1 MGRTSIKN
9 KLILSFLLLLLIV
22 MVVVSIV
29 NLNSQSFYLAQAI
42 STAIAMGFGII
53 FGTIF
58 SNSIVSRLKRLS
70 TVAGEISR
78 GDLSL
83 EIDLSSRDEVRD
95 LEEIFSTMV
104 HDLRD
109 MISAMQA
116 VGLQIQQTNTRLSGL
131 VGKVLVG
138 SRAIDQSARK
148 IAKGSEAQTLIAQ
161 KISVK
166 MDNGLTVMDEM
177 VAQSVQTVSKIGGAR
192 DKTRKGADNAHKTLA
207 YLETVLEEMVDYS
220 RPIYS
225 LAKKV
230 EKIRLVMNVIDE
242 IAQKT
247 DLLSLNASIE
257 ATRASELGKGF
268 ALVADE
274 IRSMAENS
282 KQSAKEIGIINGDI
296 LTENKAVIE
305 SLGKSKD
312 GINKGR
318 DIIHTMVDTF
328 GEILTGVD
336 DIFGE
341 VKQMEAVNAKQ
352 VKELR
357 KLLTHFQQFSDLA
370 GDNFLATQKTT
381 IATQNQKEDMK
392 KIVVVMKS
400 LNILSEKLNTAYQR
414 FKLIRD
420 ER

>member
-22 MVVVSIV
+22 MIIVSIV
-29 NLNSQSFYLAQAI
+29 NLNSKSFYLAQAI

-58 SNSIVSRLKRLS
+58 SNSIVGRLKRLS

-95 LEEIFSTMV
+95 LEEVFSTMV

-109 MISAMQA
+109 MISAMQS
-116 VGLQIQQTNTRLSGL
+116 VGLQIQQTNVRLRGL
-131 VGKVLVG
+131 VGKVMAG
-138 SRAIDQSARK
+138 SEAIDKSARK
-148 IAKGSEAQTLIAQ
+148 IAKGSEEQTLIAQ
-161 KISVK
+161 KTSVK
-166 MDNGLTVMDEM
+166 LDNGLIVMDEM
-177 VAQSVQTVSKIGGAR
+177 VAQSAQTVSKISEAR
-192 DKTRKGADNAHKTLA
+192 DKTRKGADNAHKTIT
-207 YLETVLEEMVDYS
+207 YLETVLEEMIDYS

-225 LAKKV
+225 LANKV

-282 KQSAKEIGIINGDI
+282 KHSAKEIGIINNDI
-296 LTENKAVIE
+296 LAENKAVIE
-305 SLGKSKD
+305 SLNKSKE
-312 GINKGR
+312 GLNKGR
-318 DIIHTMVDTF
+318 DIIHNMVDTF
-328 GEILTGVD
+328 GEILSGVD
-336 DIFGE
+336 DIFQE
-341 VKQMEAVNAKQ
+341 VKEMEAVNAKQ

-357 KLLTHFQQFSDLA
+357 NLLSQFQQFSDLA

-381 IATQNQKEDMK
+381 IATQKQKEDMK
-392 KIVVVMKS
+392 EIVAVMKS
-400 LNILSEKLNTAYQR
+400 LNALSKKLDKASQH
-414 FKLIRD
+414 FKL
-420 ER
+420 ERSGR

>member
-29 NLNSQSFYLAQAI
+29 NLNSKSFYLAQAI
-42 STAIAMGFGII
+42 STAIAMGVGII
-53 FGTIF
+53 FGSIF
-58 SNSIVSRLKRLS
+58 SNSIVRRLKRLS

-83 EIDLSSRDEVRD
+83 EIELSSRDEVRD
-95 LEEIFSTMV
+95 LEDVFSTMV

-116 VGLQIQQTNTRLSGL
+116 VGMQIEQTNTRLRAL
-131 VGKVLVG
+131 VGKVLVS
-138 SRAIDQSARK
+138 SRAIDASAVK
-148 IAKGSEAQTLIAQ
+148 IAKGSESQTLIAQ
-161 KISVK
+161 KTSVK
-166 MDNGLTVMDEM
+166 MDNGLIVMDEM
-177 VAQSVQTVSKIGGAR
+177 VARSAQTVSKIGEAR
-192 DKTRKGADNAHKTLA
+192 DKTRKGADNARKTLA
-207 YLETVLEEMVDYS
+207 YLETVLEQMVDYS

-225 LAKKV
+225 LANKV

-282 KQSAKEIGIINGDI
+282 KHSAKEIGIINGDI
-296 LTENKAVIE
+296 LSENKAVIE
-305 SLGKSKD
+305 SLGKSKE
-312 GINKGR
+312 GLNKGH
-318 DIIHTMVDTF
+318 DIIHSMLDTF

-336 DIFGE
+336 DIFEE
-341 VKQMEAVNAKQ
+341 VKEIEAVNAKQ

-357 KLLTHFQQFSDLA
+357 NLLGHFQQFSDLA
-370 GDNFLATQKTT
+370 GENFVATQKTT
-381 IATQNQKEDMK
+381 IATQNQKEEMK
-392 KIVVVMKS
+392 KIVAVMKS
-400 LNILSEKLNTAYQR
+400 LNALSRKLNTAYQR
-414 FKLIRD
+414 FKLVKS
-420 ER
+420 